1 MNPAEGIPKNIV
13 LIGLMGCGKSTI
25 GRKLQ
30 TMLGYPLVDT
40 DQLIEEK
47 AGTSIAEIF
56 ARRGE
61 PYFRELESAVLQELS
76 APGTPRRIIATGG
89 GIIGRKANR
98 KLLSQLG
105 YVVWLQAPVEV
116 ILQRTGRNRDRPLL
130 QTENPREKIE
140 RLLADRSP
148 LYHEIA
154 DLELET
160 AGLETEEIACGI
172 LESARYH
179 FAAKA

>member
-1 MNPAEGIPKNIV
+1 MNPADGIPKNIV

-30 TMLGYPLVDT
+30 TLLGYPLVDT

-47 AGTSIAEIF
+47 AGMAVAEIF

-61 PYFRELESAVLQELS
+61 PYFREVESAVLNELS
-76 APGTPRRIIATGG
+76 APGNPRRIIATGG

-98 KLLSQLG
+98 RLLSQLG

-140 RLLADRSP
+140 RLLAERSP

>member
-1 MNPAEGIPKNIV
+1 M
-13 LIGLMGCGKSTI
+13 
-25 GRKLQ
+25 
-30 TMLGYPLVDT
+30 VDT

-47 AGTSIAEIF
+47 AGMAVAEIF

-61 PYFRELESAVLQELS
+61 PYFREVESAVLNELS
-76 APGTPRRIIATGG
+76 APGNPRRIIATGG

-98 KLLSQLG
+98 KLLAQLG

-130 QTENPREKIE
+130 QTENPREKVE
-140 RLLADRSP
+140 RLLAERSP